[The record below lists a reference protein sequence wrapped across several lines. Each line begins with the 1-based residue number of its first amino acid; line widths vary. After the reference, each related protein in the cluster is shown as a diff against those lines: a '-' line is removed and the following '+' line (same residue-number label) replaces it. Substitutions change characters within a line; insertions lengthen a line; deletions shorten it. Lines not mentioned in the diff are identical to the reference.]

1 MDLDPRK
8 YKRKHRD
15 VVQRTQILT
24 EDVDPV
30 GHNRLG
36 RDVHEVFQIRI
47 RVQVVYSCGSGTKE
61 EKKEGFNAIWL
72 HLRTSII

>member
-1 MDLDPRK
+1 M
-8 YKRKHRD
+8 
-15 VVQRTQILT
+15 QRTQILT

-47 RVQVVYSCGSGTKE
+47 RVQVGYSSGYGTRE

-72 HLRTSII
+72 HLRKSIF